1 MLLFQVF
8 VQLIVNIFQITLFFS
23 ILRGRGICM
32 CLNLMA
38 LAVELLNLIKSKI
51 ELPTKKISILLSTRV
66 GISTRISII
75 FSLGKCIV
83 CVCLQIYIYYLIQ
96 DLIILLQIIHK
107 YLIKIIEKITPKNL
121 LLYYSYK
128 PIYKPKKFLE
138 SFQKFQQMIWAIV
151 TNHLW
156 EFYEQQNVTHQA
168 SGTYVVK

>member
-1 MLLFQVF
+1 M
-8 VQLIVNIFQITLFFS
+8 QLIVNIFQITLFFS

-83 CVCLQIYIYYLIQ
+83 CVCL
-96 DLIILLQIIHK
+96 
-107 YLIKIIEKITPKNL
+107 
-121 LLYYSYK
+121 
-128 PIYKPKKFLE
+128 
-138 SFQKFQQMIWAIV
+138 
-151 TNHLW
+151 
-156 EFYEQQNVTHQA
+156 
-168 SGTYVVK
+168 